1 MFGDAPKSGEGARRD
16 SLLRSG
22 ELFLLEKFSE
32 VEDFVDLAFWE
43 SLDQLIESFGC
54 CHGFRGWVGFIVS

>member
-1 MFGDAPKSGEGARRD
+1 MFGDAPKSGEGARGD
-16 SLLRSG
+16 SFLRSG

-43 SLDQLIESFGC
+43 SLDQLIESFGG
-54 CHGFRGWVGFIVS
+54 CHGF